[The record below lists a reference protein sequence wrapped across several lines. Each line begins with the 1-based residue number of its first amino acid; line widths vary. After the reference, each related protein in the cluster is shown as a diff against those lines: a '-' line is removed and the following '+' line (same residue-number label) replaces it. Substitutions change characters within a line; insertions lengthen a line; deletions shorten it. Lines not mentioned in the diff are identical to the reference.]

1 MNTELYIKDI
11 LKAKGITS
19 KELASMLGKAPQ
31 YVSNIINGGK
41 GASIST
47 LEEISTALNVP
58 MWQLFASQDEVQRV
72 SVPSD
77 FVAIIRCNGKVFTPR
92 DAGELF
98 EVAKH
103 LAQDDG
109 E

>member
-1 MNTELYIKDI
+1 MTRIKDI
-11 LKAKGITS
+11 LNERNITLKDFAKMLGITYTALYQQIDKPS
-19 KELASMLGKAPQ
+19 YPTLLKW
-31 YVSNIINGGK
+31 SNV
-41 GASIST
+41 
-47 LEEISTALNVP
+47 LNVP

-77 FVAIIRCNGKVFTPR
+77 FVAIIRCNGKVFTPK
-92 DAGELF
+92 DAGELL

-103 LAQDDG
+103 LALDEG

>member
-1 MNTELYIKDI
+1 MYRIEDI
-11 LKAKGITS
+11 LKEKNISKTDFAK
-19 KELASMLGKAPQ
+19 MLGISKQAIT
-31 YVSNIINGGK
+31 NIINGNPTK
-41 GASIST
+41 AR

-58 MWQLFASQDEVQRV
+58 MWQLFASPDEVQRI

-77 FVAIIRCNGKVFTPR
+77 FAAIIRCNGKVFTPR
-92 DAGELF
+92 DAGELL

>member
-1 MNTELYIKDI
+1 MTRIKEI
-11 LKAKGITS
+11 LNERNITLKDFAKMLGITYTALYQQIDKPS
-19 KELASMLGKAPQ
+19 YP
-31 YVSNIINGGK
+31 
-41 GASIST
+41 T
-47 LEEISTALNVP
+47 LVKWGNALNVP

-72 SVPSD
+72 TVPSD

-92 DAGELF
+92 DAGELL

-103 LAQDDG
+103 LAQDGG